1 MSDPH
6 GGHSA
11 PAGGAKTSPIR
22 LIALLAILGLL
33 VGALGYDQL
42 VAAPAVVAANKRLEE
57 EANKNNAV
65 GFKGS
70 LSETEKKEQL
80 ANSMLDAQDVRRI
93 LKKNPTSIDRFD
105 GYAVEYYC
113 WWGYIPVPRQY
124 VSVVYYGTG
133 DNLRYSTHYAN
144 QKPPEDSLPGYKP
157 PVVEGDGKDAPPPAG
172 MAGPMMGA
180 PMGPGPGAMMG
191 KGGMG
196 KGGKGKG
203 GKGKRPAAEE
213 SGEQTPPA
221 DEPAPPSDDSADAE
235 VTSKA
240 AESKTSDKSEESSS
254 EPASKP
260 AESKTSGD
268 AESKSAEPEK
278 SDEPAT
284 DPASE

>member
-191 KGGMG
+191 KGG
-196 KGGKGKG
+196 KGKG

-235 VTSKA
+235 ATSKA
-240 AESKTSDKSEESSS
+240 AESKTSDKSEESSA
-254 EPASKP
+254 EPASEA

-278 SDEPAT
+278 SDEPAKEST
-284 DPASE
+284 AE